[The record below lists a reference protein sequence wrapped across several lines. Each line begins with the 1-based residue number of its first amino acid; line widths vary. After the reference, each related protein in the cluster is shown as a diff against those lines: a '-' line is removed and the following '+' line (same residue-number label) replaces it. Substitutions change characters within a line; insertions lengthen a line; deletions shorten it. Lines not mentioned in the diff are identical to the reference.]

1 MLPQRKTTTF
11 RGTEL
16 THGETKLVRPHQNQA
31 MAKRKQGWGQPPWKI
46 VYPERSRMTPA
57 IKALP
62 WPVHVDVA
70 IVGGGFA
77 GLTAAAYVK
86 RSIGKSKRA
95 GKSVLVLEAGSIG
108 NGASGR
114 TGGIALAQSAAGD
127 LPGLGDILKGYRK
140 ILRELDV
147 RAEIDL
153 RGAWEIARGTRSME
167 GKRVTPIKSSPI
179 DWSDSGRVRAVK

>member
-57 IKALP
+57 TKASP

-86 RSIGKSKRA
+86 RGDRR
-95 GKSVLVLEAGSIG
+95 KSVLVLEAGSIG

-114 TGGIALAQSAAGD
+114 TGEMALAQSAA
-127 LPGLGDILKGYRK
+127 
-140 ILRELDV
+140 
-147 RAEIDL
+147 
-153 RGAWEIARGTRSME
+153 
-167 GKRVTPIKSSPI
+167 
-179 DWSDSGRVRAVK
+179 